1 MMDIRALRYFVEVV
15 ERRSFSRAAEQLHVT
30 QPTVSKMIQQLEQSL
45 GLVLLERIG
54 KRFTLTDAG
63 NVVLQRGRALLA
75 LHGEMGV
82 ELADLQQLARGDLRI
97 GITQQTHA
105 SLAPLLAAYHRRYP
119 GIELKLFEGGSH
131 TIEAELRNG
140 TVELGTLLDH
150 AARRGVH
157 PEFDA
162 LPLVRSPLCLLAPA
176 DARWQGRRAVR
187 LAELADCA
195 FIFYGE
201 GFALNDIV
209 AAACE
214 QAGFTPRISGRSGQW
229 DFVASLVRLGV
240 GITLLPK
247 IFCDTL
253 PRRQFT
259 VLPLERPALD
269 WRLML
274 AWRRGGHLS
283 FAARAWLELVREQP
297 PASMMSPVIQRASSD
312 ARKATTSPMSS
323 GWATRFSAWMVSAY
337 SRPASVLMKF
347 DISVLTMPG
356 ATALTRIPCSPSAVA
371 KYLTSVLM
379 APLVA
384 A

>member
-1 MMDIRALRYFVEVV
+1 MDIRALRYFVEVV
-15 ERRSFSRAAEQLHVT
+15 ERRSFSRAAERLHVT

-54 KRFTLTDAG
+54 KRFALTDAG
-63 NVVLQRGRALLA
+63 NLVLQRGRALLA

-105 SLAPLLAAYHRRYP
+105 ALAPLLASYHRRYP
-119 GIELKLFEGGSH
+119 AIELKLFEGGSH
-131 TIEAELRNG
+131 AIEADLRNG

-150 AARRGVH
+150 AADGGASQ
-157 PEFDA
+157 EFDA

-176 DARWQGRRAVR
+176 DARWQGRRGVR

-201 GFALNDIV
+201 GFALNGIV

-240 GITLLPK
+240 GVTLLPR
-247 IFCDTL
+247 IFCATL
-253 PRRQFT
+253 PPDQFA
-259 VLPLERPALD
+259 VLPLQQPALD

-283 FAARAWLELVREQP
+283 FAARAWLDLVREQL
-297 PASMMSPVIQRASSD
+297 PAEP
-312 ARKATTSPMSS
+312 
-323 GWATRFSAWMVSAY
+323 
-337 SRPASVLMKF
+337 
-347 DISVLTMPG
+347 
-356 ATALTRIPCSPSAVA
+356 VA
-371 KYLTSVLM
+371 K
-379 APLVA
+379 
-384 A
+384 

>member
-297 PASMMSPVIQRASSD
+297 PA
-312 ARKATTSPMSS
+312 
-323 GWATRFSAWMVSAY
+323 
-337 SRPASVLMKF
+337 
-347 DISVLTMPG
+347 
-356 ATALTRIPCSPSAVA
+356 
-371 KYLTSVLM
+371 
-379 APLVA
+379 A